1 VRSNAKPSRLQRSSA
16 FVEPPNL
23 IERPKVNSP
32 IDPGDDRFDETASQL
47 DAGLRTC
54 RAVVSNYR
62 SLLVGD
68 GAELERQPAGTHDW
82 REDSPN

>member
-1 VRSNAKPSRLQRSSA
+1 
-16 FVEPPNL
+16 
-23 IERPKVNSP
+23 VNSP
-32 IDPGDDRFDETASQL
+32 SDPGDDRFDETASQL

-68 GAELERQPAGTHDW
+68 GGDLERQADPAGTD
-82 REDSPN
+82 D